1 MLSLLDILRRIDVG
15 SLTPAAAIDQS
26 LQAIGAGDAA
36 LGTFARIDPA
46 ARPGDQGPLRGIAVG
61 LKDIIDTADLP
72 TEYASPIYRGW
83 RPRADA
89 WIATRLKQLGA
100 TIVGKAATT
109 AFASSDPAPTRNP
122 RNPAHSPGGSSA
134 GSAAAVAAGFVP
146 LAVGTQTGG
155 SVIRPASYC
164 GVAAIK
170 PSFDLLSTVGVK
182 CYSWSLDTLGLFAAG
197 AADLA
202 FALAALTGRPGINLS
217 GTPAAPRV
225 GVVLQEFAEAPE
237 PTAVEALRLAARAFE
252 RAGGAVRDITLPEIF
267 GAAWKS
273 QEIIQG
279 FESCRSFA
287 WEYTTQYDAMP
298 PKLRGRLDADRKI
311 EPPAYD
317 EAIKIAGR
325 ARSALDT
332 VFAEV
337 DVLLTPSAPG
347 PAPLGFATTG
357 DPRFNRLWTLM
368 GVPCVNVPVY
378 VAGTELP
385 LGVQVVARL
394 GADHQALAAAHLL
407 EQALRAD
414 PEGR

>member
-1 MLSLLDILRRIDVG
+1 MLSLLEILRRIDAG
-15 SLTPAAAIDQS
+15 SLTSAAAIDLS
-26 LQAIGAGDAA
+26 KQAIGARDGEISA
-36 LGTFARIDPA
+36 FACVDSK
-46 ARPGDQGPLRGIAVG
+46 ARPGDRGPLRGIAVG
-61 LKDIIDTADLP
+61 IKDIIDTSDLP
-72 TEYASPIYRGW
+72 TEFASPIYRGW

-100 TIVGKAATT
+100 TIIGKATTT

-170 PSFDLLSTVGVK
+170 PSFDLLPMVGVK

-197 AADLA
+197 TADLA
-202 FALAALTGRPGINLS
+202 FALAALTDRPALNLS
-217 GTPAAPRV
+217 GPPATPRV
-225 GVVLQEFAEAPE
+225 GVVLQDFAEAPE
-237 PTAVEALRLAARAFE
+237 PAAVEALDVTARAFE
-252 RAGGAVRDITLPEIF
+252 RAGSVVRDLKLPDTF
-267 GAAWKS
+267 AAAWQS
-273 QEIIQG
+273 QAIIQG

-298 PKLRGRLDADRKI
+298 PRLRGRLDADQKI
-311 EPPAYD
+311 EPAAYD
-317 EAIKIAGR
+317 EAVKIATR
-325 ARSALDT
+325 ARAALDA

-357 DPRFNRLWTLM
+357 DPRFNRLWTLL
-368 GVPCVNVPVY
+368 GTPCVNVPVH
-378 VAGTELP
+378 VGSSELP
-385 LGVQVVARL
+385 LGVQVVARH
-394 GADHQALAAAHLL
+394 GADRQALAATHVL
-407 EQALRAD
+407 EQALRS
-414 PEGR
+414 

>member
-1 MLSLLDILRRIDVG
+1 MLSLLDILRRIDAG
-15 SLTPAAAIDQS
+15 SLTPAATIDQS
-26 LQAIGAGDAA
+26 LQAIDAGDSA
-36 LGTFARIDPA
+36 LKTFACVDA
-46 ARPGDQGPLRGIAVG
+46 AACPGDRGPLRGIAVG
-61 LKDIIDTADLP
+61 LKDIIDTSDLP

-89 WIATRLKQLGA
+89 WIATRMKQLGA
-100 TIVGKAATT
+100 TIVGKATTT
-109 AFASSDPAPTRNP
+109 AFASSDPSPARNP

-170 PSFDLLSTVGVK
+170 PSFDLLPTVGVK

-202 FALAALTGRPGINLS
+202 YALAALTGRPAPNLS
-217 GTPAAPRV
+217 GTPAPSRV

-237 PTAVEALRLAARAFE
+237 PAAVAALRAAARGFE
-252 RAGGAVRDITLPEIF
+252 RAGSAVHDLKLPDVF
-267 GAAWKS
+267 TAAWHAQS
-273 QEIIQG
+273 IIQG

-298 PKLRGRLDADRKI
+298 PKLRGRLDADQKI

-317 EAIKIAGR
+317 EAIKIALR
-325 ARSALDT
+325 ARAALDA

-385 LGVQVVARL
+385 LGVQVVARV

-407 EQALRAD
+407 EQALRAG
-414 PEGR
+414 PEAR